1 MKFLTTW
8 LLLSLPI
15 FGFAQ
20 QISVIPNWKIGDKRD
35 LKIMTTL
42 PRDEEV
48 ATEVAEIMDDS
59 EPAPAKIPEEII
71 IDTLYFEA
79 TMQVIDKTKQG
90 YTISFAYTDFH
101 VDSTHMDDYTLQS
114 MRVFNA
120 LEKAGAVVY
129 ETDESGKFLDYMEAD
144 ALEQAGKRIGD
155 YLGIVYE
162 PQEDYNEDIEEN
174 TDTATYEDWEGGTD
188 IMIDSISTVSTE
200 VEEVYEEDSFFE
212 NMDSWAYNFLIS
224 SFLETSFTQRL
235 SKIHGTF
242 GETYEVGVEKAV
254 DNLSLLEME
263 ELKGLESGMFDITGT
278 EILTDESAVF
288 RYKVDADLQIND
300 FFKKMMEALSALE
313 EDGDKKKKKKKS
325 AEEKEQEKLMQN
337 FRMDFSVLG
346 DVKLEKDTFWPTNF
360 LLSFTVNM
368 NIPGEG
374 EVNMNILENITFTK

>member
-8 LLLSLPI
+8 MLLSLPI

-129 ETDESGKFLDYMEAD
+129 ETDESGKFLDYTEAD

-162 PQEDYNEDIEEN
+162 TNEDIEEN
-174 TDTATYEDWEGGTD
+174 VDAASDEDWEAVFD
-188 IMIDSISTVSTE
+188 IMTDSASIE
-200 VEEVYEEDSFFE
+200 VEDANVGDYFSYDVD
-212 NMDSWAYNFLIS
+212 NWAYNFLITE
-224 SFLETSFTQRL
+224 FLETSFTQRL

-242 GETYEVGVEKAV
+242 GETYDVGVEKAV
-254 DNLSLLEME
+254 DNLSLTEME